1 MIMVVVK
8 ILSRFTSLIL
18 KETNTPEQ
26 ILKLIHAITTKN
38 IGSLCYHNT
47 YKYVNSIII
56 IVVITTIII
65 TRPKPAYGQQGLAG
79 RIVGPGCNFVPQIG
93 VFQTSSSAHG
103 YSHGGGSAHL
113 NGV

>member
-1 MIMVVVK
+1 M
-8 ILSRFTSLIL
+8 

-47 YKYVNSIII
+47 YKYVDSIII

-65 TRPKPAYGQQGLAG
+65 TRPKPAYGRQGLAG
-79 RIVGPGCNFVPQIG
+79 VLLRASGAQLRSDEVIDKHTLYHNIYFIIRPQP
-93 VFQTSSSAHG
+93 A
-103 YSHGGGSAHL
+103 
-113 NGV
+113 

>member
-1 MIMVVVK
+1 MLFDHSYSMSKMTKMIMVVVK

-47 YKYVNSIII
+47 YKYVDSIII
-56 IVVITTIII
+56 IVVIINIII
-65 TRPKPAYGQQGLAG
+65 TRPKPAYAWQGLAG
-79 RIVGPGCNFVPQIG
+79 LLLRASGAQL
-93 VFQTSSSAHG
+93 
-103 YSHGGGSAHL
+103 GSDDFS
-113 NGV
+113 

>member
-47 YKYVNSIII
+47 YKYVDSIII
-56 IVVITTIII
+56 MTVIKNHLRGAQSEDGDKKEENKVVGTSDHSSLNLTKYSNLRCSKDI
-65 TRPKPAYGQQGLAG
+65 PKY
-79 RIVGPGCNFVPQIG
+79 
-93 VFQTSSSAHG
+93 
-103 YSHGGGSAHL
+103 
-113 NGV
+113 